1 MHPRRPFNF
10 AHLAPHGVGLSG
22 ALVFSPP
29 LVAAL
34 SRMRPFASM
43 AVVGRDERSLAE
55 RGATRTGYTSPDV
68 IRDKMANVDQSA
80 QNLDASVEANITV
93 ENPFR
98 EKWHRWLIGWDAFN
112 AEWSGTAPTI
122 YLHSDEVNARVDSY
136 ANELK
141 GWYADYATQKGLDG
155 KPVKK
160 PDGSPP
166 GGPAFVPTWAWILGG
181 LAVAG
186 AGYAG
191 YRYIQK
197 QGPQGRRP
205 K

>member
-1 MHPRRPFNF
+1 MQPRRPLN
-10 AHLAPHGVGLSG
+10 LSRLSPHGASLSG
-22 ALVFSPP
+22 AIAFYPAAFPHGRAPSP
-29 LVAAL
+29 L
-34 SRMRPFASM
+34 AS
-43 AVVGRDERSLAE
+43 SLLASQ
-55 RGATRTGYTSPDV
+55 RASQTRTGYTSPDV

-141 GWYADYATQKGLDG
+141 GWYSDYATQKGLDG

-166 GGPAFVPTWAWILGG
+166 GGPAFVPTWAWVLGAV
-181 LAVAG
+181 AVAG

-191 YRYIQK
+191 YRYVQSNERAAKRQK
-197 QGPQGRRP
+197 ARR
-205 K
+205 

>member
-1 MHPRRPFNF
+1 MVFSLPPFM
-10 AHLAPHGVGLSG
+10 AAARVAAPAVMTRSVLAPS
-22 ALVFSPP
+22 A
-29 LVAAL
+29 
-34 SRMRPFASM
+34 
-43 AVVGRDERSLAE
+43 
-55 RGATRTGYTSPDV
+55 GYTSPDV

-122 YLHSDEVNARVDSY
+122 YLHSDEVNARVESY
-136 ANELK
+136 KNELK
-141 GWYADYATQKGLDG
+141 GWYDDYGRQKGLDG
-155 KPVKK
+155 KPVQK
-160 PDGSPP
+160 PEGSPP
-166 GGPAFVPTWAWILGG
+166 GGAAFVPTWAWIVGG

-191 YRYIQK
+191 YRYLQK
-197 QGPQGRRP
+197 QGTRGRR